1 MSWQRERSI
10 SFRPIV
16 FELRIDDVRLG
27 GEEVERIVEVR
38 LGKLEDALPVGLDR
52 DWIIPAKDNGIALDR
67 FQFRVAQDTDQR
79 VVLPEGLEA

>member
-1 MSWQRERSI
+1 MEV
-10 SFRPIV
+10 IV
-16 FELRIDDVRLG
+16 TADGDLVDDVRLG

-52 DWIIPAKDNGIALDR
+52 DWIIPAKDNGIAFDR